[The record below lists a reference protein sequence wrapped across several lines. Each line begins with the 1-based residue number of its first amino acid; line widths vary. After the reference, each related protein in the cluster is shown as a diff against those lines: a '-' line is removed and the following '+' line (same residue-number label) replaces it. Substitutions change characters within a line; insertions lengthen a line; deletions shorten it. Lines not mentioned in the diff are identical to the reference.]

1 SVIAMGCVVRMVM
14 LAVIGM
20 MMSVSTVVRM
30 IVAVVAEMVLPA
42 AKEQRAYDV
51 HGQPERR
58 DRDCLVEA
66 DGHRPDKARQRLI
79 ADQNRDDRE
88 HDGAGEAGEVTEF
101 AGAEAE
107 AIVAG
112 MAVGEA
118 QSERREQKCAR
129 NGRRVQHT

>member
-1 SVIAMGCVVRMVM
+1 
-14 LAVIGM
+14 
-20 MMSVSTVVRM
+20 VVRM

-112 MAVGEA
+112 MAVAGTK
-118 QSERREQKCAR
+118 SERP
-129 NGRRVQHT
+129 GRKAGALGSE